1 MNYYL
6 YDVKLPFSGIN
17 ISYRDLNSK
26 EQISLAKIAVYFPI
40 TEEYAQDYLSAFK
53 KIIIQC
59 VENKEDFL
67 KLNNLDFF
75 LFLIKLRIVSLDK
88 TLELQMDTKEET
100 IKTIKITIDLDD
112 LIKRL
117 YEVFNEFYSENTIE
131 YKGIKVILD
140 FPNLKNDYIFS
151 QKDNLHLFEFIKSI
165 KIKDEEI
172 NFSEFIKSQKE
183 TFFECLPLTLKN
195 KIDNNI
201 INFMKKLNK
210 FDLFKTKYIENFNFG
225 FYNRT
230 YLEFIKLMFSFN
242 LNNLYQEYYLLASK
256 NINLSYVD
264 NISIADKTIFCKL
277 IENEFKSKNEP
288 TEENKTDLQ
297 SLIDEFEG

>member
-1 MNYYL
+1 MDYYL
-6 YDVKLPFSGIN
+6 YNVKLPFSGIT
-17 ISYRDLNSK
+17 IFYRDLNSK
-26 EQISLAKIAVYFPI
+26 EQISLAKITVYFPI

-53 KIIIQC
+53 KIIINC
-59 VENKEDFL
+59 VENKDDLL

-88 TLELQMDTKEET
+88 TLELQMDTKEEN
-100 IKTIKITIDLDD
+100 IKTIKISIDLDD

-117 YEVFNEFYSENTIE
+117 YEVFNEFYSDNIIE
-131 YKGIKVILD
+131 YKGINVILD
-140 FPNLKNDYIFS
+140 FPNLKNDYVFF
-151 QKDNLHLFEFIKSI
+151 QKDNLNFFEFIRTIRI
-165 KIKDEEI
+165 KNEEI
-172 NFSEFIKSQKE
+172 DFNGFAKSQKE
-183 TFFECLPLTLKN
+183 TFFENLPISLKN

-210 FDLFKTKYIENFNFG
+210 FDLFKIKYIENFNFG
-225 FYNRT
+225 FYNRN

-256 NINLSYVD
+256 NINLSYID

-277 IENEFKSKNEP
+277 IENEYKSKTEP
-288 TEENKTDLQ
+288 LEENQTDLQ